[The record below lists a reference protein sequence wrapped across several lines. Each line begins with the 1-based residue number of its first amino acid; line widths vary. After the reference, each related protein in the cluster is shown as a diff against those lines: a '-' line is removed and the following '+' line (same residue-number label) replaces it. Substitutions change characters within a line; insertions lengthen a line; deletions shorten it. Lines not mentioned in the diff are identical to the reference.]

1 MVELTEEGVR
11 SLETN
16 VWFSA
21 HIELHEDGRGTLR
34 MRIPVQKIEFF
45 TDLIWP
51 LGGEA
56 KIVEPIEAVAYI
68 RRKIET
74 ITKCYFDPMS

>member
-1 MVELTEEGVR
+1 
-11 SLETN
+11 
-16 VWFSA
+16 
-21 HIELHEDGRGTLR
+21 